1 MSEATAELTEA
12 KAAFLRA
19 DRDWTIATVLS
30 ELAEAA
36 GADPETMAAIGKLM
50 ADKEALMWKTVPA
63 VPPEHR
69 ASSPDVL
76 KPIADAIVAAFCRR
90 AGLVKV
96 DIHISSVVPMG
107 KDKDGVLHCDYGM
120 TRVTEAVPCFTTPG
134 PAGAPVPLPT
144 KFNLRVNHV

>member
-1 MSEATAELTEA
+1 MSEAKSAYMKADAE
-12 KAAFLRA
+12 
-19 DRDWTIATVLS
+19 WTIATVLS

-36 GADPETMAAIGKLM
+36 GADPDTMAAIGKLV
-50 ADKEALMWKTVPA
+50 ADKEALMWKAVPT
-63 VPPEHR
+63 VPPEQR
-69 ASSPDVL
+69 TSSPDVL

-120 TRVTEAVPCFTTPG
+120 TRVTEAAPRFMTPG
-134 PAGAPVPLPT
+134 PAGTSVPMPT